1 MMTCDVDDG
10 MMYHVQSLV
19 HGRKGGIH
27 EHVLLYSWSSS
38 YERRM
43 AFQRSN
49 PMPPT
54 LVCETRDQAASAR
67 FCHAWRGADDAQ

>member
-43 AFQRSN
+43 AFQPN
-49 PMPPT
+49 AT
-54 LVCETRDQAASAR
+54 HTCVRDAR
-67 FCHAWRGADDAQ
+67 PSSECSFLSRVAGC